1 MYWNFKQQLVHHS
14 VTGCNM
20 RAGDLLGTGTI
31 SGPTPDSL
39 GSMLELSW
47 RGSREVRLAN
57 SVEEQPVRKFLKDND
72 TVIMTGFA
80 QGEGYRVGFGD
91 VSGKVLPAGTVL
103 PSSGVKRVLASESK
117 RLKLYSYWR
126 STSSWRVRLALA
138 LKGIDYEYAA
148 IDLLPLVNNTTNTL
162 PAEYHAKNPLEQVP
176 LLEVTEEDG
185 SVFSLT
191 QSLAIIEYLEETFP
205 GKTAVL
211 PRHPAA
217 RARARQIA
225 EIVNSGIQPLQ
236 NLSVLRQVKQV
247 ELVGS
252 AGAVSDSRAFGTA
265 AIVSGLSAIES
276 LVPPAS
282 SGLFAAGTD
291 HPSIADIC
299 LVPQVYNAKRF
310 NIDLTPYPNIVAIVS
325 KCEALPS
332 FQRASPEAQPDAK

>member
-1 MYWNFKQQLVHHS
+1 
-14 VTGCNM
+14 M
-20 RAGDLLGTGTI
+20 RPGDLLGTGTI

-47 RGSREVRLAN
+47 RGTREVPLAH
-57 SVEEQPVRKFLKDND
+57 SVDSPAMRKFLKDND

-80 QGEGYRVGFGD
+80 QGEGYRVGFGE
-91 VSGKVLPAGTVL
+91 VSGKVLPALL
-103 PSSGVKRVLASESK
+103 PGAAAASSTSTSVVKPFGRK

-138 LKGIDYEYAA
+138 LKNIEYEYSAV
-148 IDLLPLVNNTTNTL
+148 DLMPLVNNTINKL
-162 PAEYHAKNPLEQVP
+162 PAEYRAKNPMEQVP

-191 QSLAIIEYLEETFP
+191 QSLAIIEYLEEAYP
-205 GKTAVL
+205 GRTSIMPKTL
-211 PRHPAA
+211 AA

-247 ELVGS
+247 ELVGGAGDVS
-252 AGAVSDSRAFGTA
+252 ATATATATADGRAFGAA
-265 AIVSGLSAIES
+265 AIAAGLVSIEALVAPSA
-276 LVPPAS
+276 

-291 HPSIADIC
+291 TPSIADIC

-310 NIDLTPYPNIVAIVS
+310 NIDLTPYPNIVAVVA
-325 KCEALPS
+325 KCEALPT
-332 FQRASPEAQPDAK
+332 FQRAAPEQQPDAAK